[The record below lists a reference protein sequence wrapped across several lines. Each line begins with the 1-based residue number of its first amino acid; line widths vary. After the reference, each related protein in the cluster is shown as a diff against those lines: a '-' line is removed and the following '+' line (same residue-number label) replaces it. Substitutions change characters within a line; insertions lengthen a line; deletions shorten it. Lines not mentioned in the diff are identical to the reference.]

1 MMLEPV
7 DQTWKMGVALGIF
20 DCRSSHVGRGCP
32 ELFPICLLLC
42 FWCSLQGICA
52 HGLAERESDRLN
64 VGTNMEFSSH
74 FGGTP
79 SRSGWTATT
88 LRIKCVIFPSGQ
100 YSACTTQ
107 PHTVLG
113 AFVPC
118 ALLSLDQ
125 HNCTCCKA
133 SLTGGTCLISNLR
146 FVSSST

>member
-1 MMLEPV
+1 MWLLGLLAAAVRTLEEAVPN
-7 DQTWKMGVALGIF
+7 
-20 DCRSSHVGRGCP
+20 C
-32 ELFPICLLLC
+32 FPICLLLC

-52 HGLAERESDRLN
+52 HGLSERESDRLSA
-64 VGTNMEFSSH
+64 GTNMEFGSH

-88 LRIKCVIFPSGQ
+88 LRIKCVIFSSGQ